1 MRVVGGIAKGRKLA
15 APIISGTRPTS
26 ELIRAA
32 VYNILGPR
40 TMEGARIVDFFAGTG
55 SLGIEGLSR
64 GASCADFVERNP
76 RQCSGIKSNLKSTG
90 FDSLGQVYCM
100 SVERALG
107 GLEGPYKVAL
117 MDPPYRLEALDPI
130 LWALDRSHLMED
142 EGIVVVGHSKRV
154 ELKRRYGTLSME
166 RSRRHGDSVVDFFA
180 VVGI

>member
-15 APIISGTRPTS
+15 APIIPGTRPTS

-64 GASCADFVERNP
+64 GASWADFVEQHP
-76 RQCSGIKSNLKSTG
+76 RQCGSIKSNLKSAG
-90 FDSLGQVYCM
+90 FDGQGRVYCM
-100 SVERALG
+100 SVERAIGSLD
-107 GLEGPYKVAL
+107 GPYKVAL

-130 LWALDRSHLMED
+130 LSALDRAHLMEH

-154 ELKRRYGTLSME
+154 ELKRNYGTLSLE

-180 VVGI
+180 VEGI